1 MFAFPI
7 GVVISDEPAPQ
18 PEAAQ
23 AEQNAEQNNDAA
35 AAEAEA
41 KAAEEKA
48 KAEAEAKA
56 AEEKA
61 KAEAE
66 AKAKAEAEAKAAEE
80 KAKAEAEANAAEEK
94 AKAEAEAK
102 AKAEAEAKAA
112 EEKAKAEAE
121 AKAKAEAEAKAKAE
135 AEAKAAEEKAKA
147 EAEAKAKAE
156 AEAKAKAEAEAKAAE
171 EKAKAEAEAKA
182 KAEAE
187 AKAAEEKAK
196 AEAEAKAKAEAEA
209 KAKAEAEAKAAEEK
223 AKAEAEAKA
232 AEEKAKAEAEAKA
245 KAEAEAKA
253 KAEAEAKAKAEAEAK
268 AKAEAEAK
276 AKAEEERKKNMAPG
290 QLESGKI
297 KVEFTKEQLVQNIN
311 ELKELE
317 KKLEELNKKVS
328 PAVVGIVIGNASG
341 SGVIVNPEGLIMT
354 AGHVSGMAGR
364 DAKVILSDGRI
375 VNAKSLG
382 GVNPV
387 DAGLIQ
393 ITDPGEYPF
402 AEIDRKDTT
411 QQGDWVVAYGHPLG
425 YRQGRPPVMRLGEV
439 IRDSDTV
446 IQTDCVMISGD
457 SGGPLF
463 NLKGEVIGI
472 NSRISENA
480 AQNFHVPTK
489 IFLEYWGK
497 MVASQMCNH
506 TLLPKKELNQLTFLE
521 TVKPILPS
529 MVGIR
534 HGAANV
540 AFGTVVDPDGWIVTK
555 ANCIDTTKKITCFVA
570 AEKNEGKIV
579 FKAMDAQIVATD
591 EGLDLMLLKVDAKNL
606 DVAPF
611 DEEFPIEVGHWVL
624 TPSMEKG
631 LAGLGVISVPPLAIP
646 KERAIVGVLLE
657 ERDGKLYVGDVV
669 PDMPAAKAGL
679 KKGERI
685 VKVNGAFVYTADQ
698 CTNEFKKFDI
708 GNKISMEI
716 ESEGKTRTVEIELTA
731 SAHHKPNEMNG
742 LSKRRSGYES
752 VIQHDSV
759 IRPEECGGP
768 LVNLDGKVVGINIA
782 RAGRVETYA
791 LPIKQVLEFARK
803 NIKK

>member
-1 MFAFPI
+1 MKRHFVLQTILILLLFAFPI

-18 PEAAQ
+18 PDAAQ

-35 AAEAEA
+35 AAEAEAKAAEEKAKAEAEA

-80 KAKAEAEANAAEEK
+80 KAKAEAEAKAAEEK

-121 AKAKAEAEAKAKAE
+121 AKAAEEKAKAE

-147 EAEAKAKAE
+147 EAEAKA
-156 AEAKAKAEAEAKAAE
+156 AE
-171 EKAKAEAEAKA
+171 E
-182 KAEAE
+182 
-187 AKAAEEKAK
+187 
-196 AEAEAKAKAEAEA
+196 KAKAEAEA

-253 KAEAEAKAKAEAEAK
+253 KAEAEAKAKAE
-268 AKAEAEAK
+268 
-276 AKAEEERKKNMAPG
+276 EERKKNMAPG

-297 KVEFTKEQLVQNIN
+297 KIEVTKEQLAQNIK

-317 KKLEELNKKVS
+317 KKLDELNKKVS

-387 DAGLIQ
+387 DAGLMQ

-411 QQGDWVVAYGHPLG
+411 EQGDWVVAYGHPLG

-506 TLLPKKELNQLTFLE
+506 TLLPKKEINQLSFLE
-521 TVKPILPS
+521 TVKPVLPT

-534 HGAANV
+534 HGAANA
-540 AFGTVVDPDGWIVTK
+540 AFGIIVDSDGWIVTK
-555 ANCIDTTKKITCFVA
+555 ANCIDPTKKVTCFVA
-570 AEKNEGKIV
+570 AEKREGKIV
-579 FKAMDAQIVATD
+579 FKAMEGKIVATD
-591 EGLDLMLLKVDAKNL
+591 DNLDLALLKVEAKDL
-606 DVAPF
+606 EVAQF
-611 DEEFPIEVGHWVL
+611 DEEYPIEVGHWVL
-624 TPSMEKG
+624 TPSVEKG
-631 LAGLGVISVPPLAIP
+631 LAGLGVISVPPLSIP
-646 KERAIVGVLLE
+646 KERAIAGIMLE

-669 PDMPAAKAGL
+669 PDLPAAKAGL
-679 KKGERI
+679 KKGDRI

-708 GNKISMEI
+708 GNKVSMEI
-716 ESEGKTRTVEIELTA
+716 ESEGKTRTVEVELTA

-742 LSKRRSGYES
+742 MSKRRSGYEN

-768 LVNLDGKVVGINIA
+768 LVNLDGKVIGINIA

-791 LPIKQVLEFARK
+791 LPIKQALDFARK

>member
-1 MFAFPI
+1 MKRHFVLQTILILLLFAFPI

-23 AEQNAEQNNDAA
+23 AEQNSEQNNDAA
-35 AAEAEA
+35 AAEAEAKAAEEKAKAEAEAKAAEEKAKAEAEAKAAEEKAKAEAEA

-80 KAKAEAEANAAEEK
+80 
-94 AKAEAEAK
+94 
-102 AKAEAEAKAA
+102 
-112 EEKAKAEAE
+112 
-121 AKAKAEAEAKAKAE
+121 
-135 AEAKAAEEKAKA
+135 
-147 EAEAKAKAE
+147 KAKAE

-209 KAKAEAEAKAAEEK
+209 KAKAEAEAKA
-223 AKAEAEAKA
+223 
-232 AEEKAKAEAEAKA
+232 
-245 KAEAEAKA
+245 
-253 KAEAEAKAKAEAEAK
+253 
-268 AKAEAEAK
+268 
-276 AKAEEERKKNMAPG
+276 KAEEERKKNMAPG
-290 QLESGKI
+290 QLESGKVKI
-297 KVEFTKEQLVQNIN
+297 EVTKEQLTQNIK

-317 KKLEELNKKVS
+317 TKLDELNKKVS

-387 DAGLIQ
+387 DAGLMQ
-393 ITDPGEYPF
+393 IIDPGEYPF

-463 NLKGEVIGI
+463 NLDGEVIGI

-506 TLLPKKELNQLTFLE
+506 TLLPKKEINQLSFLE
-521 TVKPILPS
+521 AVKPVLPT

-534 HGAANV
+534 HGAANA
-540 AFGTVVDPDGWIVTK
+540 AFGIIVDSDGWIVTK
-555 ANCIDTTKKITCFVA
+555 ANCIDPSKKITCFVA
-570 AEKNEGKIV
+570 AEKREGKIV
-579 FKAMDAQIVATD
+579 FKAMEGKIVATD
-591 EGLDLMLLKVDAKNL
+591 DNLDLALLKVEAKNL
-606 DVAPF
+606 EVAQF
-611 DEEFPIEVGHWVL
+611 DEEYPIEVGHWVL
-624 TPSMEKG
+624 TPSVEKG

-646 KERAIVGVLLE
+646 KERAIAGIMLE

-669 PDMPAAKAGL
+669 PDLPAAKAGL
-679 KKGERI
+679 KKGDRI

-708 GNKISMEI
+708 GNKVSMEI
-716 ESEGKTRTVEIELTA
+716 ESEGKTRTVEVELTA

-742 LSKRRSGYES
+742 MSKRRSGYEK

-768 LVNLDGKVVGINIA
+768 LVNLDSKVIGINIA

-791 LPIKQVLEFARK
+791 LPIKQALDFARK

>member
-1 MFAFPI
+1 MLLLFAFPI

-35 AAEAEA
+35 A
-41 KAAEEKA
+41 
-48 KAEAEAKA
+48 
-56 AEEKA
+56 
-61 KAEAE
+61 
-66 AKAKAEAEAKAAEE
+66 
-80 KAKAEAEANAAEEK
+80 
-94 AKAEAEAK
+94 
-102 AKAEAEAKAA
+102 
-112 EEKAKAEAE
+112 AEAE

-187 AKAAEEKAK
+187 AKAAEERAKAEAEAKAKAEAEAKAAEEKAK

-232 AEEKAKAEAEAKA
+232 KAEAEAKAAEEMAKAEAEAKAKAEAEAKAAEEKAKAEAEAKA
-245 KAEAEAKA
+245 KAEAEAKAAEEKA

-297 KVEFTKEQLVQNIN
+297 KVEITKEQLAQNIN

-317 KKLEELNKKVS
+317 KKLDELNKKVS

-506 TLLPKKELNQLTFLE
+506 TLLPKKELNHLSFLE
-521 TVKPILPS
+521 TIKPVLPA

-540 AFGTVVDPDGWIVTK
+540 AFGTVVDSDGWIVTK

-570 AEKNEGKIV
+570 VEKKEGKIT
-579 FKAMDAQIVATD
+579 FKPLEAQVVATD
-591 EGLDLMLLKVDAKNL
+591 EGLDLMLLKVDAKDL
-606 DVAPF
+606 DVAQF
-611 DEEFPIEVGHWVL
+611 DEEYPIEVGHWVL
-624 TPSMEKG
+624 SPSMEKG

-742 LSKRRSGYES
+742 MSKRRSGYDR

-768 LVNLDGKVVGINIA
+768 LVNLDGKVIGINIA

-791 LPIKQVLEFARK
+791 LPIKPVLDFARK

>member
-1 MFAFPI
+1 MKRHFVLQTILILLLFAFPI

-56 AEEKA
+56 KAEAEAKAAEEKA

-80 KAKAEAEANAAEEK
+80 KAKAEAEAKAAEEK

-121 AKAKAEAEAKAKAE
+121 AKAKAEAEAKA
-135 AEAKAAEEKAKA
+135 AEE
-147 EAEAKAKAE
+147 
-156 AEAKAKAEAEAKAAE
+156 
-171 EKAKAEAEAKA
+171 KA

-253 KAEAEAKAKAEAEAK
+253 KAE
-268 AKAEAEAK
+268 
-276 AKAEEERKKNMAPG
+276 EERKKNMAPG
-290 QLESGKI
+290 QLESGKVKI
-297 KVEFTKEQLVQNIN
+297 EVTKEQLTQNIK

-317 KKLEELNKKVS
+317 TKLDELNKKVS

-387 DAGLIQ
+387 DAGLMQ
-393 ITDPGEYPF
+393 IIDPGEYPF

-463 NLKGEVIGI
+463 NLDGEVIGI

-506 TLLPKKELNQLTFLE
+506 TLLPKKEINQLSFLE
-521 TVKPILPS
+521 AVKPVLPT

-534 HGAANV
+534 HGAANA
-540 AFGTVVDPDGWIVTK
+540 AFGIIVDSDGWIVTK
-555 ANCIDTTKKITCFVA
+555 ANCIDPTKKITCFVA
-570 AEKNEGKIV
+570 AEKREGKIV
-579 FKAMDAQIVATD
+579 FKAMEGKIVATD
-591 EGLDLMLLKVDAKNL
+591 DNLDLALLKVEAKDL
-606 DVAPF
+606 EVAQF
-611 DEEFPIEVGHWVL
+611 DEEYPIEVGHWVL
-624 TPSMEKG
+624 TPSVEKG

-646 KERAIVGVLLE
+646 KERAIAGIMLE

-669 PDMPAAKAGL
+669 PDLPAAKAGL
-679 KKGERI
+679 KKGDRI

-708 GNKISMEI
+708 GNKVSMEI
-716 ESEGKTRTVEIELTA
+716 ESEGKTRTVEVELTA

-742 LSKRRSGYES
+742 MSKRRSGYEK

-768 LVNLDGKVVGINIA
+768 LVNLDSKVIGINIA

-791 LPIKQVLEFARK
+791 LPIKQALDFARK

>member
-1 MFAFPI
+1 MLLFAFPI

-18 PEAAQ
+18 PDAAQ

-35 AAEAEA
+35 AAEAEAKAAEEKAKAEAEA

-80 KAKAEAEANAAEEK
+80 KAKAEAEAKAAEEK

-121 AKAKAEAEAKAKAE
+121 AKAAEEKAKAE

-147 EAEAKAKAE
+147 EAEAKA
-156 AEAKAKAEAEAKAAE
+156 AE
-171 EKAKAEAEAKA
+171 E
-182 KAEAE
+182 
-187 AKAAEEKAK
+187 
-196 AEAEAKAKAEAEA
+196 KAKAEAEA

-253 KAEAEAKAKAEAEAK
+253 KAEAEAKAKAE
-268 AKAEAEAK
+268 
-276 AKAEEERKKNMAPG
+276 EERKKNMAPG

-297 KVEFTKEQLVQNIN
+297 KIEVTKEQLAQNIK

-317 KKLEELNKKVS
+317 KKLDELNKKVS

-387 DAGLIQ
+387 DAGLMQ

-411 QQGDWVVAYGHPLG
+411 EQGDWVVAYGHPLG

-506 TLLPKKELNQLTFLE
+506 TLLPKKEINQLSFLE
-521 TVKPILPS
+521 TVKPVLPT

-534 HGAANV
+534 HGAANA
-540 AFGTVVDPDGWIVTK
+540 AFGIIVDSDGWIVTK
-555 ANCIDTTKKITCFVA
+555 ANCIDPTKKVTCFVA
-570 AEKNEGKIV
+570 AEKREGKIV
-579 FKAMDAQIVATD
+579 FKAMEGKIVATD
-591 EGLDLMLLKVDAKNL
+591 DNLDLALLKVEAKDL
-606 DVAPF
+606 EVAQF
-611 DEEFPIEVGHWVL
+611 DEEYPIEVGHWVL
-624 TPSMEKG
+624 TPSVEKG
-631 LAGLGVISVPPLAIP
+631 LAGLGVISVPPLSIP
-646 KERAIVGVLLE
+646 KERAIAGIMLE

-669 PDMPAAKAGL
+669 PDLPAAKAGL
-679 KKGERI
+679 KKGDRI

-708 GNKISMEI
+708 GNKVSMEI
-716 ESEGKTRTVEIELTA
+716 ESEGKTRTVEVELTA

-742 LSKRRSGYES
+742 MSKRRSGYEN

-768 LVNLDGKVVGINIA
+768 LVNLDGKVIGINIA

-791 LPIKQVLEFARK
+791 LPIKQALDFARK

>member
-1 MFAFPI
+1 MLLTILILLLFAFPI

-66 AKAKAEAEAKAAEE
+66 AKAAEE
-80 KAKAEAEANAAEEK
+80 
-94 AKAEAEAK
+94 K

-121 AKAKAEAEAKAKAE
+121 AKAAEEKAKAE
-135 AEAKAAEEKAKA
+135 AEAKAAEE
-147 EAEAKAKAE
+147 
-156 AEAKAKAEAEAKAAE
+156 KAKAEAEAKAAE

-209 KAKAEAEAKAAEEK
+209 KAAEEKAKAEAEAKAAEEK

-253 KAEAEAKAKAEAEAK
+253 KAEAEAKAKAE
-268 AKAEAEAK
+268 
-276 AKAEEERKKNMAPG
+276 EERKKNMAPG

-297 KVEFTKEQLVQNIN
+297 KIEVTKEQLAQNIK

-317 KKLEELNKKVS
+317 KKLDELNKKVS

-411 QQGDWVVAYGHPLG
+411 EQGDWVVAYGHPLG

-506 TLLPKKELNQLTFLE
+506 TLLPKKEINQLSFLE
-521 TVKPILPS
+521 TVKPVLPT

-534 HGAANV
+534 HGAANA
-540 AFGTVVDPDGWIVTK
+540 AFGIIVDSDGWIVTK
-555 ANCIDTTKKITCFVA
+555 ANCIDPTKKVTCFVA
-570 AEKNEGKIV
+570 AEKREGKIV
-579 FKAMDAQIVATD
+579 FKAMEGKIVATD
-591 EGLDLMLLKVDAKNL
+591 DNLDLALLKVEAKDL
-606 DVAPF
+606 EVAQF
-611 DEEFPIEVGHWVL
+611 DEEYPIEVGHWVL
-624 TPSMEKG
+624 TPSVEKG
-631 LAGLGVISVPPLAIP
+631 LAGLGVISVPPLSIP
-646 KERAIVGVLLE
+646 KERAIAGIMLE

-669 PDMPAAKAGL
+669 QDLPAAKAGL
-679 KKGERI
+679 KKGDRI

-708 GNKISMEI
+708 GNKVSMEI
-716 ESEGKTRTVEIELTA
+716 ESEGKTRTVEVELTA
-731 SAHHKPNEMNG
+731 SVHHKPNEMNG
-742 LSKRRSGYES
+742 MSKRRSGYEK

-768 LVNLDGKVVGINIA
+768 LVNLDGKVIGINIA

-791 LPIKQVLEFARK
+791 LPIKQALDFARK

>member
-1 MFAFPI
+1 MLLLFAFPI

-41 KAAEEKA
+41 KA

-66 AKAKAEAEAKAAEE
+66 AKAAEE
-80 KAKAEAEANAAEEK
+80 
-94 AKAEAEAK
+94 
-102 AKAEAEAKAA
+102 
-112 EEKAKAEAE
+112 
-121 AKAKAEAEAKAKAE
+121 
-135 AEAKAAEEKAKA
+135 
-147 EAEAKAKAE
+147 KAKAE

-209 KAKAEAEAKAAEEK
+209 KAAEEKAKAEAEAKAKAEAEAKAAEEKAKAEAEAKAKAEAEAKAAEEKAKAEAEAKAKAEAEAKAAEEK

-245 KAEAEAKA
+245 AEEKA

-317 KKLEELNKKVS
+317 KKLDELNKKVS

-411 QQGDWVVAYGHPLG
+411 EQGDWVVAYGHPLG

-480 AQNFHVPTK
+480 AQNYHVPTK

-497 MVASQMCNH
+497 MVAGQMCNH
-506 TLLPKKELNQLTFLE
+506 TLLPKKELNHLSFLE
-521 TVKPILPS
+521 TVKPVLPS

-540 AFGTVVDPDGWIVTK
+540 AFGTIVDSDGWIVTK
-555 ANCIDTTKKITCFVA
+555 ANCIDPTKKITCFVA
-570 AEKNEGKIV
+570 IEKNEDKIT
-579 FKAMDAQIVATD
+579 FKPMEAQVVATD
-591 EGLDLMLLKVDAKNL
+591 EGLDLALLKVDAKNL
-606 DVAPF
+606 DVPQF
-611 DEEFPIEVGHWVL
+611 DEDFPIEVGHWVL
-624 TPSMEKG
+624 SPSMEKG
-631 LAGLGVISVPPLAIP
+631 LAGLGVISVPPLSIP
-646 KERAIVGVLLE
+646 KERGIVGVLLE

-669 PDMPAAKAGL
+669 PGMPAAKAGL

-716 ESEGKTRTVEIELTA
+716 ESEGKTRTVEIELT
-731 SAHHKPNEMNG
+731 SSSHHKPNEMNG
-742 LSKRRSGYES
+742 MSKRRSGYEN

-791 LPIKQVLEFARK
+791 LPIKPVLEFARK

>member
-1 MFAFPI
+1 MKRHFVLQTILILLLFAFPI

-66 AKAKAEAEAKAAEE
+66 AKA
-80 KAKAEAEANAAEEK
+80 AEEK

-121 AKAKAEAEAKAKAE
+121 AKA
-135 AEAKAAEEKAKA
+135 AEE
-147 EAEAKAKAE
+147 
-156 AEAKAKAEAEAKAAE
+156 
-171 EKAKAEAEAKA
+171 
-182 KAEAE
+182 
-187 AKAAEEKAK
+187 
-196 AEAEAKAKAEAEA
+196 KAKAEAEA

-253 KAEAEAKAKAEAEAK
+253 KAE
-268 AKAEAEAK
+268 
-276 AKAEEERKKNMAPG
+276 EERKKNMAPG
-290 QLESGKI
+290 QLESGKVKI
-297 KVEFTKEQLVQNIN
+297 EVTKEQLTQNIK

-317 KKLEELNKKVS
+317 TKLDELNKKVS

-387 DAGLIQ
+387 DAGLMQ
-393 ITDPGEYPF
+393 IIDPGEYPF

-463 NLKGEVIGI
+463 NLDGEVIGI

-506 TLLPKKELNQLTFLE
+506 TLLPKKEINQLSFLE
-521 TVKPILPS
+521 AVKPVLPT

-534 HGAANV
+534 HGAANA
-540 AFGTVVDPDGWIVTK
+540 AFGIIVDPDGWIVTK
-555 ANCIDTTKKITCFVA
+555 ANCIDPSKKITCFVA
-570 AEKNEGKIV
+570 AEKREGKIV
-579 FKAMDAQIVATD
+579 FKAMEGKIVATD
-591 EGLDLMLLKVDAKNL
+591 DNLDLALLKVEAKDL
-606 DVAPF
+606 EVAQF
-611 DEEFPIEVGHWVL
+611 DEEYPIEVGHWVL
-624 TPSMEKG
+624 TPSVEKG

-646 KERAIVGVLLE
+646 KERAIAGIMLE

-669 PDMPAAKAGL
+669 PDLPAAKAGL
-679 KKGERI
+679 KKGDRI

-708 GNKISMEI
+708 GNKVSMEI
-716 ESEGKTRTVEIELTA
+716 ESEGKTRTVEVELTA

-742 LSKRRSGYES
+742 MSKRRSGYEK

-768 LVNLDGKVVGINIA
+768 LVNLDSKVIGINIA

-791 LPIKQVLEFARK
+791 LPIKQALDFARK
-803 NIKK
+803 NIKIKRTSNI

>member
-1 MFAFPI
+1 MLLTILILLLFAFPI

-66 AKAKAEAEAKAAEE
+66 AKAAEE
-80 KAKAEAEANAAEEK
+80 
-94 AKAEAEAK
+94 K

-121 AKAKAEAEAKAKAE
+121 AKAAEEKAKAE

-147 EAEAKAKAE
+147 EAEAKAAEEKAKAE

-209 KAKAEAEAKAAEEK
+209 KAAEEKAKAEAEAKAAEEK

-253 KAEAEAKAKAEAEAK
+253 KAEAEAKAKAE
-268 AKAEAEAK
+268 
-276 AKAEEERKKNMAPG
+276 EERKKNMAPG

-297 KVEFTKEQLVQNIN
+297 KIEVTKEQLAQNIK

-317 KKLEELNKKVS
+317 KKLDELNKKVS

-411 QQGDWVVAYGHPLG
+411 EQGDWVVAYGHPLG

-506 TLLPKKELNQLTFLE
+506 TLLPKKEINQLSFLE
-521 TVKPILPS
+521 TVKPVLPT

-534 HGAANV
+534 HGAANA
-540 AFGTVVDPDGWIVTK
+540 AFGIIVDSDGWIVTK
-555 ANCIDTTKKITCFVA
+555 ANCIDPTKKVTCFVA
-570 AEKNEGKIV
+570 AEKREGKIV
-579 FKAMDAQIVATD
+579 FKAMEGKIVATD
-591 EGLDLMLLKVDAKNL
+591 DNLDLALLKVEAKDL
-606 DVAPF
+606 EVAQF
-611 DEEFPIEVGHWVL
+611 DEEYPIEVGHWVL
-624 TPSMEKG
+624 TPSVEKG
-631 LAGLGVISVPPLAIP
+631 LAGLGVISVPPLSIP
-646 KERAIVGVLLE
+646 KERAIAGIMLE

-669 PDMPAAKAGL
+669 QDLPAAKAGL
-679 KKGERI
+679 KKGDRI

-708 GNKISMEI
+708 GNKVSMEI
-716 ESEGKTRTVEIELTA
+716 ESEGKTRTVEVELTA
-731 SAHHKPNEMNG
+731 SVHHKPNEMNG
-742 LSKRRSGYES
+742 MSKRRSGYEK

-768 LVNLDGKVVGINIA
+768 LVNLDGKVIGINIA

-791 LPIKQVLEFARK
+791 LPIKQALDFARK

>member
-1 MFAFPI
+1 MLLLFAFPI

-35 AAEAEA
+35 A
-41 KAAEEKA
+41 
-48 KAEAEAKA
+48 
-56 AEEKA
+56 
-61 KAEAE
+61 
-66 AKAKAEAEAKAAEE
+66 
-80 KAKAEAEANAAEEK
+80 
-94 AKAEAEAK
+94 
-102 AKAEAEAKAA
+102 
-112 EEKAKAEAE
+112 AEAE

-187 AKAAEEKAK
+187 AKAAEERAKAEAEAKAKAEAEAKAAEEKAK

-232 AEEKAKAEAEAKA
+232 KAEAEAKAAEEMAKAEAEAKA
-245 KAEAEAKA
+245 KAEAEAKAAEETAKAEAEAKAKAEAEAKAAEEKA

-297 KVEFTKEQLVQNIN
+297 KVEITKEQLAQNIN

-317 KKLEELNKKVS
+317 KKLDELNKKVS

-506 TLLPKKELNQLTFLE
+506 TLLPKKELNHLSFLE
-521 TVKPILPS
+521 TIKPVLPA

-540 AFGTVVDPDGWIVTK
+540 AFGTVVDSDGWIVTK

-570 AEKNEGKIV
+570 VEKKEGKIT
-579 FKAMDAQIVATD
+579 FKPLEAQVVATD
-591 EGLDLMLLKVDAKNL
+591 EGLDLMLLKVDAKDL
-606 DVAPF
+606 DVAQF
-611 DEEFPIEVGHWVL
+611 DEEYPIEVGHWVL
-624 TPSMEKG
+624 SPSMEKG

-742 LSKRRSGYES
+742 MSKRRSGYDR

-768 LVNLDGKVVGINIA
+768 LVNLDGKVIGINIA

-791 LPIKQVLEFARK
+791 LPIKPVLDFARK

>member
-1 MFAFPI
+1 MLQTILILLLFAFPI

-18 PEAAQ
+18 PDAAQ

-35 AAEAEA
+35 AAEAEAKAAEEKAKAEAEA

-80 KAKAEAEANAAEEK
+80 KAKAEAEAKAAEEK

-121 AKAKAEAEAKAKAE
+121 AKAAEEKAKAE

-147 EAEAKAKAE
+147 EAEAKA
-156 AEAKAKAEAEAKAAE
+156 AE
-171 EKAKAEAEAKA
+171 E
-182 KAEAE
+182 
-187 AKAAEEKAK
+187 
-196 AEAEAKAKAEAEA
+196 KAKAEAEA

-253 KAEAEAKAKAEAEAK
+253 KAEAEAKAKAE
-268 AKAEAEAK
+268 
-276 AKAEEERKKNMAPG
+276 EERKKNMAPG

-297 KVEFTKEQLVQNIN
+297 KIEVTKEQLAQNIK

-317 KKLEELNKKVS
+317 KKLDELNKKVS

-387 DAGLIQ
+387 DAGLMQ

-411 QQGDWVVAYGHPLG
+411 EQGDWVVAYGHPLG

-506 TLLPKKELNQLTFLE
+506 TLLPKKEINQLSFLE
-521 TVKPILPS
+521 TVKPVLPT

-534 HGAANV
+534 HGAANA
-540 AFGTVVDPDGWIVTK
+540 AFGIIVDSDGWIVTK
-555 ANCIDTTKKITCFVA
+555 ANCIDPTKKVTCFVA
-570 AEKNEGKIV
+570 AEKREGKIV
-579 FKAMDAQIVATD
+579 FKAMEGKIVATD
-591 EGLDLMLLKVDAKNL
+591 DNLDLALLKVEAKDL
-606 DVAPF
+606 EVAQF
-611 DEEFPIEVGHWVL
+611 DEEYPIEVGHWVL
-624 TPSMEKG
+624 TPSVEKG
-631 LAGLGVISVPPLAIP
+631 LAGLGVISVPPLSIP
-646 KERAIVGVLLE
+646 KERAIAGIMLE

-669 PDMPAAKAGL
+669 PDLPAAKAGL
-679 KKGERI
+679 KKGDRI

-708 GNKISMEI
+708 GNKVSMEI
-716 ESEGKTRTVEIELTA
+716 ESEGKTRTVEVELTA

-742 LSKRRSGYES
+742 MSKRRSGYEN

-768 LVNLDGKVVGINIA
+768 LVNLDGKVIGINIA

-791 LPIKQVLEFARK
+791 LPIKQALDFARK

>member
-1 MFAFPI
+1 MKRYLALQTIILLLLFAFPI

-35 AAEAEA
+35 AAEAEAKAKAEAEAKAAEEKAKAEAEAKAKAEAEA

-80 KAKAEAEANAAEEK
+80 
-94 AKAEAEAK
+94 
-102 AKAEAEAKAA
+102 
-112 EEKAKAEAE
+112 
-121 AKAKAEAEAKAKAE
+121 
-135 AEAKAAEEKAKA
+135 
-147 EAEAKAKAE
+147 KAKAE

-209 KAKAEAEAKAAEEK
+209 KAKAE
-223 AKAEAEAKA
+223 
-232 AEEKAKAEAEAKA
+232 
-245 KAEAEAKA
+245 
-253 KAEAEAKAKAEAEAK
+253 
-268 AKAEAEAK
+268 
-276 AKAEEERKKNMAPG
+276 EERKKNMAPG

-297 KVEFTKEQLVQNIN
+297 KIEITKEQLDQNIK
-311 ELKELE
+311 ELKDLE
-317 KKLEELNKKVS
+317 KKLDELNKKVS

-489 IFLEYWGK
+489 IFLQYWGK

-506 TLLPKKELNQLTFLE
+506 TLLPKKELNQLSFLE

-555 ANCIDTTKKITCFVA
+555 ANCIDTTKKVTCFVA

-579 FKAMDAQIVATD
+579 FKAMDAQVVATD

-708 GNKISMEI
+708 GNKITMEI

-731 SAHHKPNEMNG
+731 SSHHKPNEMNG
-742 LSKRRSGYES
+742 MSKRRSGYDK

-768 LVNLDGKVVGINIA
+768 LVNLDGKVIGINIA

-791 LPIKQVLEFARK
+791 LPIKPVLEFARK

>member
-1 MFAFPI
+1 MKRQLVLQTVLMLLLFAFPI
-7 GVVISDEPAPQ
+7 GVVISDEPAAPQ

-35 AAEAEA
+35 A
-41 KAAEEKA
+41 
-48 KAEAEAKA
+48 
-56 AEEKA
+56 
-61 KAEAE
+61 
-66 AKAKAEAEAKAAEE
+66 
-80 KAKAEAEANAAEEK
+80 
-94 AKAEAEAK
+94 AEAEAK

-121 AKAKAEAEAKAKAE
+121 AKAKVE
-135 AEAKAAEEKAKA
+135 AEAKAAEE
-147 EAEAKAKAE
+147 KAKAE

-209 KAKAEAEAKAAEEK
+209 KAAEEKAKAEAEAKAKAEAEAKAAEEKAKAEAEAKAAEEKAKAEAEAKAAEEKAKAEAEAKAKAEAEAKAAEEKAKAEAEAKAAEEK

-253 KAEAEAKAKAEAEAK
+253 KAE
-268 AKAEAEAK
+268 
-276 AKAEEERKKNMAPG
+276 EERKKNMAPG

-297 KVEFTKEQLVQNIN
+297 KVEITKEQLAQNIN

-317 KKLEELNKKVS
+317 KKLDELNKKVS

-411 QQGDWVVAYGHPLG
+411 EQGDWVVAYGHPLG

-506 TLLPKKELNQLTFLE
+506 TLLPKKELNHLSFLE
-521 TVKPILPS
+521 TIKPVLPA

-540 AFGTVVDPDGWIVTK
+540 AFGTIVDSDGWIVTK
-555 ANCIDTTKKITCFVA
+555 ANCIDTSKKITCFVA
-570 AEKNEGKIV
+570 IEKKEGKIT
-579 FKAMDAQIVATD
+579 FKPMDAQVVATD
-591 EGLDLMLLKVDAKNL
+591 EGLDLMLLKVDAKDL
-606 DVAPF
+606 DVAQF

-624 TPSMEKG
+624 SPSMEKG
-631 LAGLGVISVPPLAIP
+631 LAGLGVISVPPLSIP
-646 KERAIVGVLLE
+646 KERAIVGILLE

-731 SAHHKPNEMNG
+731 SSHHKPNEMNG
-742 LSKRRSGYES
+742 MSKRRSGYDK

-768 LVNLDGKVVGINIA
+768 LVNLDGKVIGINIA

-791 LPIKQVLEFARK
+791 LPIKQVLDFARK

>member
-1 MFAFPI
+1 MKRHFVLLTILILLLFAFPI

-66 AKAKAEAEAKAAEE
+66 AKAAEE
-80 KAKAEAEANAAEEK
+80 
-94 AKAEAEAK
+94 K

-121 AKAKAEAEAKAKAE
+121 AKAAEEKAKAE

-147 EAEAKAKAE
+147 EAEAKAAEEKAKAE

-209 KAKAEAEAKAAEEK
+209 KAAEEKAKAEAEAKAAEEK

-253 KAEAEAKAKAEAEAK
+253 KAEAEAKAKAE
-268 AKAEAEAK
+268 
-276 AKAEEERKKNMAPG
+276 EERKKNMAPG

-297 KVEFTKEQLVQNIN
+297 KIEVTKEQLAQNIK

-317 KKLEELNKKVS
+317 KKLDELNKKVS

-411 QQGDWVVAYGHPLG
+411 EQGDWVVAYGHPLG

-506 TLLPKKELNQLTFLE
+506 TLLPKKEINQLSFLE
-521 TVKPILPS
+521 TVKPVLPT

-534 HGAANV
+534 HGAANA
-540 AFGTVVDPDGWIVTK
+540 AFGIIVDSDGWIVTK
-555 ANCIDTTKKITCFVA
+555 ANCIDPTKKVTCFVA
-570 AEKNEGKIV
+570 AEKREGKIV
-579 FKAMDAQIVATD
+579 FKAMEGKIVATD
-591 EGLDLMLLKVDAKNL
+591 DNLDLALLKVEAKDL
-606 DVAPF
+606 EVAQF
-611 DEEFPIEVGHWVL
+611 DEEYPIEVGHWVL
-624 TPSMEKG
+624 TPSVEKG
-631 LAGLGVISVPPLAIP
+631 LAGLGVISVPPLSIP
-646 KERAIVGVLLE
+646 KERAIAGIMLE

-669 PDMPAAKAGL
+669 QDLPAAKAGL
-679 KKGERI
+679 KKGDRI

-708 GNKISMEI
+708 GNKVSMEI
-716 ESEGKTRTVEIELTA
+716 ESEGKTRTVEVELTA
-731 SAHHKPNEMNG
+731 SVHHKPNEMNG
-742 LSKRRSGYES
+742 MSKRRSGYEK

-768 LVNLDGKVVGINIA
+768 LVNLDGKVIGINIA

-791 LPIKQVLEFARK
+791 LPIKQALDFARK

>member
-1 MFAFPI
+1 MLLLFAFPI

-23 AEQNAEQNNDAA
+23 AEQQAEQNNDAA
-35 AAEAEA
+35 AAEAEAKAAEEKAKAEAEA

-80 KAKAEAEANAAEEK
+80 KAKAEAEA
-94 AKAEAEAK
+94 K

-121 AKAKAEAEAKAKAE
+121 AKAKAEAEAKA
-135 AEAKAAEEKAKA
+135 AEE
-147 EAEAKAKAE
+147 KAKAE

-209 KAKAEAEAKAAEEK
+209 KAKAEAEAKA
-223 AKAEAEAKA
+223 
-232 AEEKAKAEAEAKA
+232 
-245 KAEAEAKA
+245 
-253 KAEAEAKAKAEAEAK
+253 
-268 AKAEAEAK
+268 
-276 AKAEEERKKNMAPG
+276 KAEEERKKNMAPG

-297 KVEFTKEQLVQNIN
+297 KVEITKEQLAQNIN

-317 KKLEELNKKVS
+317 KKLDELNKKVS

-506 TLLPKKELNQLTFLE
+506 TLLPKKELNHLSFLE
-521 TVKPILPS
+521 TIKPVLPA

-540 AFGTVVDPDGWIVTK
+540 AFGTIVDSDGWIVTK
-555 ANCIDTTKKITCFVA
+555 ANCIDTSKKITCFVA
-570 AEKNEGKIV
+570 VEKKEGKIT
-579 FKAMDAQIVATD
+579 FKPLEAKVVATD
-591 EGLDLMLLKVDAKNL
+591 EGLDLMLLKVDAKDL
-606 DVAPF
+606 DVAQF

-624 TPSMEKG
+624 SPSMEKG
-631 LAGLGVISVPPLAIP
+631 LAGLGVISVPPLSIP
-646 KERAIVGVLLE
+646 KERAIVGILLE

-708 GNKISMEI
+708 GNKITMEI

-731 SAHHKPNEMNG
+731 SMHHKPNEMNG
-742 LSKRRSGYES
+742 MSKRRSGYDR

-768 LVNLDGKVVGINIA
+768 LVNLDGKVIGINIA

-791 LPIKQVLEFARK
+791 LPIKPVLEFARK

>member
-1 MFAFPI
+1 
-7 GVVISDEPAPQ
+7 
-18 PEAAQ
+18 
-23 AEQNAEQNNDAA
+23 
-35 AAEAEA
+35 
-41 KAAEEKA
+41 
-48 KAEAEAKA
+48 
-56 AEEKA
+56 
-61 KAEAE
+61 
-66 AKAKAEAEAKAAEE
+66 
-80 KAKAEAEANAAEEK
+80 
-94 AKAEAEAK
+94 
-102 AKAEAEAKAA
+102 
-112 EEKAKAEAE
+112 
-121 AKAKAEAEAKAKAE
+121 
-135 AEAKAAEEKAKA
+135 
-147 EAEAKAKAE
+147 
-156 AEAKAKAEAEAKAAE
+156 
-171 EKAKAEAEAKA
+171 
-182 KAEAE
+182 
-187 AKAAEEKAK
+187 
-196 AEAEAKAKAEAEA
+196 
-209 KAKAEAEAKAAEEK
+209 
-223 AKAEAEAKA
+223 
-232 AEEKAKAEAEAKA
+232 
-245 KAEAEAKA
+245 
-253 KAEAEAKAKAEAEAK
+253 
-268 AKAEAEAK
+268 
-276 AKAEEERKKNMAPG
+276 MAPG

-555 ANCIDTTKKITCFVA
+555 ANCIDPTKKITCFVA

-611 DEEFPIEVGHWVL
+611 DEDYQTEVGHWVL

-731 SAHHKPNEMNG
+731 SVHHKPNEMNG
-742 LSKRRSGYES
+742 MSKRRSGYDK